1 MKDLNLKP
9 TGLVY
14 VNTIKLKT
22 FKSSKSKTLNNA
34 V

>member
-14 VNTIKLKT
+14 VNTIKRKT
-22 FKSSKSKTLNNA
+22 YKSSKIKDIK
-34 V
+34 